1 MLSSSVLTPLSLLS
15 VVVTSVPPLFCTG
28 WTLATNMA
36 SSSLILATLLIGLD
50 QYLAIVTPLHYHS
63 IVGGRRLVCVCLSAW
78 TLSLLLPLLALP
90 ASPLLPSL
98 LCRDTQPDLTNTA
111 VSITLAILLIV
122 IPYLLIVIMH
132 IKVFTSARD
141 NSVKIRRNSVSSER
155 RVSVTTHTKDLQFLQ
170 GKDWTD

>member
-78 TLSLLLPLLALP
+78 LSVLTGGSMWSLDNPELALLWP
-90 ASPLLPSL
+90 VILVAGFGLVSVAIIAKRVWDFNDCQEAAEELKL
-98 LCRDTQPDLTNTA
+98 QIKEAKADLT
-111 VSITLAILLIV
+111 SKGLKL
-122 IPYLLIVIMH
+122 
-132 IKVFTSARD
+132 
-141 NSVKIRRNSVSSER
+141 E
-155 RVSVTTHTKDLQFLQ
+155 
-170 GKDWTD
+170 